1 MKILLISTLFTTVIL
16 FMSHNIGSMVYKNQ
30 NSLSTFAVGF
40 SFIIGSLFIFTDIMV
55 RNKVPTSLFHLV
67 VGCYFLLLFI
77 MSFRLKLPKIKRNEW
92 IIIIIVFIFMML
104 QSFRYTLGEQMG
116 DSVYIFN
123 IIDKNIITDTIN
135 ALSTSSGMIGSD
147 FEVNLIK
154 SNIPYYFMFSSINYY
169 LTSIVELFS
178 FNYIPP
184 YTITMW
190 VSNLLFYFLSAIF
203 IINVRREFKPKKIE
217 ATLLLVLWLGFYTGS
232 IYYNITLPHL
242 VVTMLVLIAGY
253 AILEL
258 YRYINTFNKGNL
270 IALIILLF
278 SFIGYGGTGGMYLVV
293 FSFGL
298 VTVTL
303 LYKSKDAYIQIPL
316 LLIPLLIHAYSL
328 NLIPFSPLRVVFA
341 LTLFTLLLY
350 LFYKFDFLH
359 KYLAIFIPILLILF
373 WFALYY
379 YSKQSIE
386 GYSIN
391 WSEFMT
397 PQGGSDRTQDYFS

>member
-190 VSNLLFYFLSAIF
+190 VSNLLFYFLSAD
-203 IINVRREFKPKKIE
+203 RK
-217 ATLLLVLWLGFYTGS
+217 S
-232 IYYNITLPHL
+232 
-242 VVTMLVLIAGY
+242 VV
-253 AILEL
+253 
-258 YRYINTFNKGNL
+258 
-270 IALIILLF
+270 
-278 SFIGYGGTGGMYLVV
+278 
-293 FSFGL
+293 
-298 VTVTL
+298 
-303 LYKSKDAYIQIPL
+303 
-316 LLIPLLIHAYSL
+316 
-328 NLIPFSPLRVVFA
+328 
-341 LTLFTLLLY
+341 
-350 LFYKFDFLH
+350 
-359 KYLAIFIPILLILF
+359 
-373 WFALYY
+373 
-379 YSKQSIE
+379 
-386 GYSIN
+386 
-391 WSEFMT
+391 
-397 PQGGSDRTQDYFS
+397 